1 MNILITGSSGFLG
14 GRLKESLKQN
24 QGLLTPSSQEL
35 DLLDYKKT
43 RAYLAEH
50 QVDTIVHCAGFVG
63 GIGLNEAEKSRM
75 YSDNLLMGMNLIEAL
90 EDSST
95 HLVMIS
101 TVCVYPGDA
110 ATPTKES
117 QVYSGRPARST
128 EAYGLAKRRLLT
140 NLRASSVKYTYLIP
154 TNLYGPH
161 DHFEDHR
168 SHVVPA
174 LIKKVAEAKAA
185 SAPHIDVWGSE
196 DVTRDLLYVEDA
208 CTAILKAAFSVPENQ
223 VFNISSG
230 VETSIGTLA
239 RLIAIT
245 GEYWGDIHFDP
256 SKPAGAPRRLLD
268 GSKFNKRFNWQP
280 RTPLE
285 TGIQKTYEWYTGAGE
300 R

>member
-1 MNILITGSSGFLG
+1 MNLLITGSSGFLG
-14 GRLKESLKQN
+14 GRLKESLKQSR
-24 QGLLTPSSQEL
+24 GLLTPSSKEL
-35 DLLDYKKT
+35 DLLDYQKT
-43 RAYLAEH
+43 RVYLAENP
-50 QVDTIVHCAGFVG
+50 VDTIIHCAGFVG
-63 GIGLNEAEKSRM
+63 GIGLNESEKSRM
-75 YSDNLLMGMNLIEAL
+75 YSENLMMGMHLIEAL
-90 EDSST
+90 EGSST

-110 ATPTKES
+110 STPTLES
-117 QVYSGRPARST
+117 QVYCGRPARST
-128 EAYGLAKRRLLT
+128 EAYGLAKRRILT
-140 NLRASSVKYTYLIP
+140 NLRQSSVKYTYLIP

-174 LIKKVAEAKAA
+174 LIKKVEAAKRA
-185 SAPHIDVWGSE
+185 SAPHIDVWGSQ
-196 DVTRDLLYVEDA
+196 DVTRDLLHVEDA
-208 CTAILKAAFSVPENQ
+208 CTAILRACFSDPENQ

-268 GSKFNKRFNWQP
+268 GSKFNKRFNWKP
-280 RTPLE
+280 RIPLE
-285 TGIQKTYEWYTGAGE
+285 TGIHQTYQWYLE
-300 R
+300 QLS